1 MTTLDL
7 REASIGLAYQLAST
21 LVVPRPIAFV
31 STVSP
36 DGEPNLA
43 PFSFFN
49 VGGSNPPSLMIC
61 TVLGM
66 NGEPKDTLAN
76 VAQTGELVVN
86 LVDRSMAEGMNQ
98 TSAPHPPEIDEWPLS
113 GFTPL
118 DSVAIKPKRV
128 AESPVQFECRLAQIV
143 AHGDGPAASRY
154 IVAEILV
161 AHVAPGI
168 VTESGIQPID
178 LISRLGGSDYLDLA
192 TGERFRL
199 PRPTQ

>member
-49 VGGSNPPSLMIC
+49 AGGCNPPSLMIC
-61 TVLGM
+61 TVLGLH
-66 NGEPKDTLAN
+66 GEPKDTLAN

-98 TSAPHPPEIDEWPLS
+98 TSA
-113 GFTPL
+113 
-118 DSVAIKPKRV
+118 
-128 AESPVQFECRLAQIV
+128 
-143 AHGDGPAASRY
+143 
-154 IVAEILV
+154 
-161 AHVAPGI
+161 
-168 VTESGIQPID
+168 
-178 LISRLGGSDYLDLA
+178 
-192 TGERFRL
+192 
-199 PRPTQ
+199 